1 METNEMSIKSK
12 RDFHLGAFSRSWHT
26 DVEPKKTAAVLLGRE
41 NRNQNSELLKGWNFE
56 GRV

>member
-1 METNEMSIKSK
+1 MSIKSK